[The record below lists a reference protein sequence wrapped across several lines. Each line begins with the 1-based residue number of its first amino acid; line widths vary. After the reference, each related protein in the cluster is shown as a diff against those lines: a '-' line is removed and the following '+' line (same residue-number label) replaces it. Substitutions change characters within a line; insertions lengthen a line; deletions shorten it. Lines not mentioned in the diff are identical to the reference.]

1 MHPQQSEHG
10 AYAEYEDGD
19 GDGGRYGDGDGG
31 RDGDFEGSQD
41 PDTPSIPARIAF
53 RRFWPMT
60 KGLRGFLLIVWLCTV
75 LNALTETAAIL
86 LFSDLTDHALQQGS
100 LDAFWGPAAQ
110 WLGVAVAGAAV
121 GFAGNSLA
129 AWATER
135 FVMRLREHVFDHV
148 QQLPPHFFQR
158 HRQGDLLSRLTAD
171 VEAIEQMVVS
181 AMVGAASAAFS
192 ALFYAAAAFWL
203 RWDLAAATFVLAPL
217 FWLAARRFSGSIK
230 SVSREGRVADG
241 AITSVVEESLGN
253 IVLTQAYDRRDAERR
268 RLNQEAGAWFRAA
281 VRSTRLNELYEQLV
295 QVIETV
301 CVLAVIGLGVWEIS
315 TDRMTLGQLLAFAA
329 FLGYLY
335 PPVRGLAQLGLT
347 VTAAT
352 AGAERLI
359 EILDVRPAVA
369 DPARTSESI
378 GRPDGSVEV
387 RDVSFRYPGADKAA
401 LEGLSF
407 AVRPGELVIITGP
420 SGAGKSTVSKLL
432 LRFYDPDAGAVLL
445 DGVPLNAFPLARL
458 REYVTLLPQ
467 ETLVL
472 HDTVRA
478 NIACGRPGASDHAIV
493 EAAKAADAHEFIT
506 ELPDGYD
513 TRVDPNSARLSG
525 GQLQRLAI
533 ARAILRDAPVLVLDE
548 PTTGLDAMAA
558 RRVVKPL
565 RRLMAGRTTIMIT
578 HDLNL
583 APDADRILVV
593 DHGRIVETGRH
604 DDLLSR
610 TGGAYA
616 RLHRSQNN
624 ALMDTGELRLPL
636 FTGAGTEGRAEEFAY
651 GVAYGATYD
660 APYGAGHGTSY
671 AAVPGTAYAAAP
683 GTAYQAAHGTAHG
696 TAYEAAHGAAYG
708 TSGQVAYGTPDQA
721 TYGTSYGAADGIPT
735 GSPHSPPYDSP
746 HSPPYGFTA
755 DAPTSSPT
763 EFATEFAPGFPGA
776 FPGDLPPDFP
786 VTLPGGRPLFRDE
799 VPWQGV

>member
-1 MHPQQSEHG
+1 MDDESG
-10 AYAEYEDGD
+10 AYEYE
-19 GDGGRYGDGDGG
+19 
-31 RDGDFEGSQD
+31 
-41 PDTPSIPARIAF
+41 TPVIPARTAF
-53 RRFWPMT
+53 RRFWPLT
-60 KGLRGFLLIVWLCTV
+60 RGLRKWLSLVWLCTV
-75 LNALTETAAIL
+75 LAALAETEAVL
-86 LFSDLTDHALQQGS
+86 LFGDLTDHALQKGS
-100 LDAFWGPAAQ
+100 LAAFWSPAVK
-110 WLGVAVAGAAV
+110 WLGVAVLGAIVAY
-121 GFAGNSLA
+121 AGNSLA

-158 HRQGDLLSRLTAD
+158 HRQGDLLSRLTGD
-171 VEAIEQMVVS
+171 VEAIETMVVS
-181 AMVGAASAAFS
+181 GLVGAASAAFS

-217 FWLAARRFSGSIK
+217 FWLAARRFSGSLK
-230 SVSREGRVADG
+230 DVSREGRVADG

-268 RLNQEAGAWFRAA
+268 RLSEEANAWFRAS
-281 VRSTRLNELYEQLV
+281 VRSTRLNEAYEQTV

-301 CVLAVIGLGVWEIS
+301 CVLAVIGIGAWEIS
-315 TDRMTLGQLLAFAA
+315 TGRMTLGRLLAFAA

-347 VTAAT
+347 ANAAT

-359 EILDVRPAVA
+359 EILDVRPSVS
-369 DPARTSESI
+369 DPRRGTET
-378 GRPDGSVEV
+378 GRPDGTVEV
-387 RDVSFRYPGADKAA
+387 RDVTFRYPGAEKTA
-401 LEGLSF
+401 LDGLSF
-407 AVRPGELVIITGP
+407 SVSPGELVIVTGP

-432 LRFYDPDAGAVLL
+432 LRFYDPDGGAILL
-445 DGVPLNAFPLARL
+445 DGIPLRDFPLARL

-478 NIACGRPGASDHAIV
+478 NIACGRPGASGQAIE
-493 EAAKAADAHEFIT
+493 EAARAADAHDFIVR
-506 ELPDGYD
+506 LPDGYD

-565 RRLMAGRTTIMIT
+565 RRLMTGRTTIMIT

-593 DHGRIVETGRH
+593 DRGRIVESGRH
-604 DDLLSR
+604 EELLAR
-610 TGGAYA
+610 GGAYA

-624 ALMDTGELRLPL
+624 AVMDTGELRMPL
-636 FTGAGTEGRAEEFAY
+636 WEEVQPQPPAHDYGTYAPA
-651 GVAYGATYD
+651 ATW
-660 APYGAGHGTSY
+660 AQPGHEPYGT
-671 AAVPGTAYAAAP
+671 VPS
-683 GTAYQAAHGTAHG
+683 HL
-696 TAYEAAHGAAYG
+696 
-708 TSGQVAYGTPDQA
+708 PD
-721 TYGTSYGAADGIPT
+721 
-735 GSPHSPPYDSP
+735 
-746 HSPPYGFTA
+746 
-755 DAPTSSPT
+755 
-763 EFATEFAPGFPGA
+763 
-776 FPGDLPPDFP
+776 
-786 VTLPGGRPLFRDE
+786 GRPLFRDE
-799 VPWQGV
+799 QTWPGI

>member
-1 MHPQQSEHG
+1 MNLDEDEG
-10 AYAEYEDGD
+10 EEYE
-19 GDGGRYGDGDGG
+19 Y
-31 RDGDFEGSQD
+31 EE
-41 PDTPSIPARIAF
+41 TPTIPARTAF
-53 RRFWPMT
+53 RRFWPLT
-60 KGLRGFLLIVWLCTV
+60 RGLRRWLLIVWICTV
-75 LNALTETAAIL
+75 LAALAETEAIL
-86 LFSDLTDHALQQGS
+86 LFGDLTDNALEKGS
-100 LDAFWGPAAQ
+100 LGAFWSPALK
-110 WLGVAVAGAAV
+110 WLGIAAV
-121 GFAGNSLA
+121 GAVVAYAGNSLA

-148 QQLPPHFFQR
+148 QQLPPHFFQN
-158 HRQGDLLSRLTAD
+158 HRQGDLLSRLTSD
-171 VEAIEQMVVS
+171 VEAIETMVVS
-181 AMVGAASAAFS
+181 GLVGAASAAFS

-217 FWLAARRFSGSIK
+217 FWLAARRFSGAIK
-230 SVSREGRVADG
+230 DVSREGRVADG

-268 RLNQEAGAWFRAA
+268 RLSEEANAWFRAS
-281 VRSTRLNELYEQLV
+281 VRSTRLNEAYEQLV

-301 CVLAVIGLGVWEIS
+301 CVLAVIGIGAWEIS
-315 TDRMTLGQLLAFAA
+315 TGRMTLGQLLAFSA

-369 DPARTSESI
+369 DPGHGGPET
-378 GRPDGSVEV
+378 GRPDGTVEARNV
-387 RDVSFRYPGADKAA
+387 YFGYPGTEKPA
-401 LEGLSF
+401 LKDLSF
-407 AVRPGELVIITGP
+407 TVSPGELVIITGP

-432 LRFYDPDAGAVLL
+432 LRFYDPDAGDLLL
-445 DGVPLNAFPLARL
+445 DGVPLRDFPLARL

-478 NIACGRPGASDHAIV
+478 NIACGRPGASDQAI
-493 EAAKAADAHEFIT
+493 EDAAKAADAHDFIVR
-506 ELPDGYD
+506 LPEGYD
-513 TRVDPNSARLSG
+513 TKVDPNSARLSG

-565 RRLMAGRTTIMIT
+565 RRLMSGRTTIMIT

-593 DHGRIVETGRH
+593 DRGRIVETGRH
-604 DDLLSR
+604 EELLAR
-610 TGGAYA
+610 GGAYA

-624 ALMDTGELRLPL
+624 AVMDTGELRLPL
-636 FTGAGTEGRAEEFAY
+636 SFETGQGTYVQDAPAQGN
-651 GVAYGATYD
+651 GGHGGNGHDAYGA
-660 APYGAGHGTSY
+660 YGAAAGAWPEPAYANGYEQGYGYGYEQGHEPGPVYGDSYGPSYGHAYGADPY
-671 AAVPGTAYAAAP
+671 AAVPTAL
-683 GTAYQAAHGTAHG
+683 
-696 TAYEAAHGAAYG
+696 
-708 TSGQVAYGTPDQA
+708 PD
-721 TYGTSYGAADGIPT
+721 
-735 GSPHSPPYDSP
+735 
-746 HSPPYGFTA
+746 
-755 DAPTSSPT
+755 
-763 EFATEFAPGFPGA
+763 
-776 FPGDLPPDFP
+776 
-786 VTLPGGRPLFRDE
+786 GRPLFRDE
-799 VPWQGV
+799 TVYYPGPESTS